1 MSRAA
6 LRLAAV
12 MIAVLVLGA
21 LTAPRPA
28 TAQGG
33 EILVTVFDDPPPDGS
48 CAAGGDCSLR
58 EAVLLTNASGNRG
71 EVIRLVA
78 GADGGAGTYVLTRG
92 APGNQDAASGDLD
105 VLPALTVFGPT
116 TGLAIID
123 VVVADRAFDSYGE
136 YLGLH
141 DVTITGGGTVDQGG
155 AIRAGGGGLLELT
168 RVTLRGNQA
177 TEGGAVHASVQ
188 QTVVITDSV
197 IEANNVIEAGGGV
210 YIDGDPAPASAALTI
225 TGGMVRDN
233 TAGGAHGGGGI
244 YTEGTHVTI
253 EGTEVRGNRAGRAN
267 GLEFDGPGQ
276 TVTLRDVTIIEN
288 EGIASGGAG
297 LRTDDLTLLA
307 ERLTVDGNEGGGMII
322 SRTNATITDSHV
334 VANVGTGISAQTG
347 TTLRLERSLVEAN
360 TGGVAGIFAF
370 GTAMELVSSTVSGNI
385 GRLTGGISA
394 ERPVTLTSS
403 TVAGNRS
410 DEDVAANLQ
419 ARAAIT
425 MNGSVLAL
433 PGAGVQADD
442 VNCVVGAGGSLSGTG
457 NLVDDASCALG
468 PGSLLDVDAALGPLR
483 ANGGVLA
490 THALGAASAAIE
502 AGGAGCPATDGRGQA
517 RPVDGDQDGAAAC
530 DAGAFEFVPAADLA
544 VTLADGPDPVPTG
557 EALGYTVTVFNA
569 GPQDAVAARLEIA
582 LPADLAEVVATTDLG
597 TCTVAGAAVGCELG
611 TLAAAAVATVRVSG
625 RPQAPGTAQATAT
638 ASSRAVDPTPEDASA
653 TTTTTVGEGGGGG
666 SGEVIPTA
674 IAISQARFADPA
686 LRPPSGVVLSRD
698 DLFADSLG
706 GAVLTAEAPLL
717 FTATAAM
724 DPRTAAEIDRLL
736 GGTGTVTLL
745 GGDPALSAAVADA
758 LTAAGYTVRRLAG
771 PSRVETAIEVARA
784 AAPQGPQTVAL
795 ARADAP
801 ADNPTAAWADA
812 VTAGAWS
819 ADSGAPVLLTQ
830 TASLHPAVAAYL
842 SDTAPARRVLLGG
855 EPALSSAVAD
865 ATGPHERVQGSNRY
879 ATAAAIATQ
888 LWPQPT
894 AGYLLTSGDH
904 RDGWAYALAAAG
916 LAADGSRPVL
926 LVETLRLPP
935 ETSTLTCA
943 VDPATRTVIGGDDV
957 VSSGVRDALAMPC

>member
-1 MSRAA
+1 MNHAIA
-6 LRLAAV
+6 WLV
-12 MIAVLVLGA
+12 VGMVAVLVVGL
-21 LTAPRPA
+21 LAPPHPA
-28 TAQGG
+28 TAQGA
-33 EILVTVFDDPPPDGS
+33 EILVTVFDDPAPDGS

-71 EVIRLVA
+71 EVIRLAA
-78 GADGGAGTYVLTRG
+78 GSDGGAGTYVLTRG
-92 APGNQDAASGDLD
+92 APGDEDAASGDLD
-105 VLPALTVFGPT
+105 VSPALTVFGPS
-116 TGLAIID
+116 TGIATID
-123 VVVADRAFDSYGE
+123 VGVADRAFDYYGE
-136 YLGLH
+136 YLALQ

-155 AIRAGGGGLLELT
+155 AIRARGGGVLELV

-177 TEGGAVHASVQ
+177 TNGGAVYASDQ
-188 QTVVITDSV
+188 ETVVITDST
-197 IEANNVIEAGGGV
+197 IEGNNVIEAGGGV
-210 YIDGDPAPASAALTI
+210 RIDGDSPPASSSLAV
-225 TGGMVRDN
+225 TGSVVRDN
-233 TAGGAHGGGGI
+233 TAGSAHGGGGI
-244 YTEGTHVTI
+244 ATDGTHVTI
-253 EGTEVRGNRAGRAN
+253 DSTEISGNRAGRAN

-276 TVTLRDVTIIEN
+276 AVTLRDVTILEN
-288 EGIASGGAG
+288 EGTASGGAG
-297 LRTDDLTLLA
+297 LRTDDVTLVA
-307 ERLTVDGNEGGGMII
+307 ERLTVDGNEGGGMIMHD
-322 SRTNATITDSHV
+322 TDATITDGHV
-334 VANVGTGISAQTG
+334 VANVGTGISAQIG

-385 GRLTGGISA
+385 GRFTGGISA
-394 ERPVTLTSS
+394 DRPVTLTSS

-410 DEDVAANLQ
+410 DEDVAANLN
-419 ARAAIT
+419 ARAVIT

-457 NLVDDASCALG
+457 NLVDDASCPLG

-483 ANGGVLA
+483 ANGGLLA
-490 THALGAASAAIE
+490 THGLAAASAAID

-517 RPVDGDQDGAAAC
+517 RPVDGDQDGTALC
-530 DAGAFEFVPAADLA
+530 DAGALEFVPAADLA

-557 EALGYTVTVFNA
+557 EALVYTVTVFNA

-597 TCTVAGAAVGCELG
+597 ACTVAGAAVSCELG
-611 TLAAAAVATVRVSG
+611 TVAAAAVATVRVSG
-625 RPQAPGTAQATAT
+625 RPQTPGLMQATAT
-638 ASSRAVDPTPEDASA
+638 ASSRATDPTPEDATA
-653 TTTTTVGEGGGGG
+653 TATTTVGEGGGGG

-686 LRPPSGVVLSRD
+686 ERPPSGVVLSRD

-717 FTATAAM
+717 FTASAAL

-745 GGDPALSAAVADA
+745 GGDPALSPAVADA
-758 LTAAGYTVRRLAG
+758 VTAAGYTVQRLAG
-771 PSRVETAIEVARA
+771 PSRVETAIAIARA

-801 ADNPTAAWADA
+801 TDNPTAAWADA

-830 TASLHPAVAAYL
+830 TASLHPAVATYL
-842 SDTAPARRVLLGG
+842 SETAPARRVLLGG
-855 EPALSSAVAD
+855 ESALSSTVAD

-879 ATAAAIATQ
+879 GTAAAIATQ

-894 AGYLLTSGDH
+894 AGHLLTSGDH
-904 RDGWAYALAAAG
+904 PDGWAYALAAAG

-926 LVETLRLPP
+926 LVETLRLPA
-935 ETSTLTCA
+935 ETRALTCTA
-943 VDPATRTVIGGDDV
+943 GATSLSVIGGEEV
-957 VSSGVRDALAMPC
+957 VGSGVRDALAMPC